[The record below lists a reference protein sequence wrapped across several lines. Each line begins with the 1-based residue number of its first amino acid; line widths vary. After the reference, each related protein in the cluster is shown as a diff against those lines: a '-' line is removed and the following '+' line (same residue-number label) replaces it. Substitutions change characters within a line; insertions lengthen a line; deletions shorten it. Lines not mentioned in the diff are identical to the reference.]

1 MLLAIDAGNTNTLF
15 AIHDGREWVVEWR
28 IATDPSR
35 TADEY
40 AVWFHQLCE
49 MQGIGV
55 GDITDCVISTVVPQ
69 ALFNFRNLARR
80 RLEVEPLI
88 IGEEGVETGV
98 RVGLPNPAQVGA
110 DRLVNAL
117 GAVVTYPDRDL
128 IIVDSGTATTFDV
141 VSKERVFEGGI
152 ISPGINLSVR
162 ALHEA
167 AARLPRIE
175 IRNPG
180 PVVGTD
186 TVHAMQSGIFW
197 GYIEL
202 IDGLIRRIREEDGR
216 EFLAIGTGGVA
227 SLFQDASRGIDMF
240 DPQLTINGLH
250 EIWKLNSSEARS
262 AINPNAHISA
272 AQ

>member
-15 AIHDGREWVVEWR
+15 AIHDGDDWAVEWR

-49 MQGIGV
+49 MQNIRV

-80 RLEVEPLI
+80 RLGTEPLI
-88 IGEEGVETGV
+88 IGEPGVEIGIDV
-98 RVGLPNPAQVGA
+98 ALPNPKEVGA

-117 GAVVTYPDRDL
+117 GARRDYPGPL
-128 IIVDSGTATTFDV
+128 VIVDSGTATTFDV
-141 VSKERVFEGGI
+141 VGEGGVFEGGI
-152 ISPGINLSVR
+152 ICPGINLSVR
-162 ALHEA
+162 ALHDA

-180 PVVGTD
+180 PVVGTS
-186 TVHAMQSGIFW
+186 TVSAMQSGVFW
-197 GYIEL
+197 GYVEL
-202 IDGLIRRIREEDGR
+202 IDGLVRRIRDEDPR
-216 EFLAIGTGGVA
+216 PFTVVGTGGVA
-227 SLFQDASRGIDMF
+227 SLFEGASTGIDVF
-240 DPQLTINGLH
+240 DPRLTINGLH
-250 EIWKLNSSEARS
+250 EVWRLNSS
-262 AINPNAHISA
+262 A
-272 AQ
+272 A